1 MQTNSLTSHPLASLA
16 AEDLDLI
23 VRLVLRSGSL
33 KDLAKV
39 YGVSYPT
46 IRTRVDKVISRLQAA
61 VDGREVDPLSD
72 LLAGL
77 VENGELS
84 ARGARS
90 IQEHVRANSA
100 SGAHT
105 EREAGR
111 GQGQSTTQGQGA
123 IA

>member
-1 MQTNSLTSHPLASLA
+1 MRTETLTTHPLASLS

-46 IRTRVDKVISRLQAA
+46 IRTRVDKVIARLQAA
-61 VDGREVDPLSD
+61 VDGRKVDPLSD

-90 IQEHVRANSA
+90 IQEHVRANTATGAQAAGGERDA
-100 SGAHT
+100 S
-105 EREAGR
+105 
-111 GQGQSTTQGQGA
+111 QTQGQGA
-123 IA
+123 FA